1 MYKIID
7 GVLYQQVDTSDIKEK
22 INSVVRD
29 VKPYQQAIEQV
40 DNKIESLNRQR
51 IEYRA
56 QIDKI
61 VAQAGLDA
69 DLVKQL
75 DPDNALVL
83 GF

>member
-1 MYKIID
+1 MDKIID

-51 IEYRA
+51 IEYKA

>member
-51 IEYRA
+51 TEYEA
-56 QIDKI
+56 QINKI

-69 DLVKQL
+69 ALVKQL

>member
-51 IEYRA
+51 IEYKA

-75 DPDNALVL
+75 DPDNAFVL

>member
-51 IEYRA
+51 IEYKA

>member
-51 IEYRA
+51 IEYKA

-69 DLVKQL
+69 DLVRQL